1 MAAKTTHQPHQMS
14 NPRKSLRQSL
24 KEVFSFGKSKKSDH
38 QSPQTIGSG
47 ILRRADPSTITI
59 TTSAIN
65 HQPSSHS
72 LFSDFSTSQSSLAE
86 YTVSASIPNRFQTP
100 PRQSNTA
107 SSGRQSLL
115 PARSLSQ
122 FNLNHEYFQHSTVPH
137 RQVNQVTSPTLTSIV
152 SREASVSSFASL
164 TTYSSVSTLR
174 VQDSRRDLLRRNSS
188 FTLDPHLQERRST
201 ADQFWES
208 RARPLRTRQKH
219 VSWLQSPSN
228 STVNRSEIASVI
240 SHDQDTADS
249 DGDAPLVEHFKSF
262 CILDTNAP
270 GYPVIAT
277 SQELRYIFN
286 IGEQFFLNSFECE
299 GASMDIVTGKDAT
312 GDPITH
318 LVLFTPLIIPS
329 SGRSR
334 FMLASL
340 IDVTRFINDAASLP
354 ELEKASN
361 TSTIESD
368 LRSPLQ
374 DPIRAEWNERAYKL
388 SSEDLLGGCVLPQDR
403 HDVKPNS
410 HDRDDIW
417 INLANEERSSRTPNS
432 SSPPRPR
439 LNASRNPGSSNS
451 SHASAA
457 SSNVDDVLDEFMSGL
472 QELYSDFF
480 LLGKSPLDDTY
491 YEICNVSPMLFA
503 TKDYI
508 HGHLS
513 RTEPEGIAELSA
525 RLAQESP
532 FNLDVKWGD
541 RGQPKRLYCSPLY
554 GQNSTTWICF
564 LVDHHIPALW

>member
-1 MAAKTTHQPHQMS
+1 MTAKKPLQPHPISYQ
-14 NPRKSLRQSL
+14 RKSLKQSL
-24 KEVFSFGKSKKSDH
+24 KDVFSFGKSKKSEH
-38 QSPQTIGSG
+38 QSPQTVGSG
-47 ILRRADPSTITI
+47 ILRRAEP
-59 TTSAIN
+59 SAIN
-65 HQPSSHS
+65 TTTAISHQPSSYS

-100 PRQSNTA
+100 PRQSTTTP
-107 SSGRQSLL
+107 SGRQSLL

-122 FNLNHEYFQHSTVPH
+122 FNLNHQYFQHSTVPH
-137 RQVNQVTSPTLTSIV
+137 RQVTQVMSPTLTSVV
-152 SREASVSSFASL
+152 SHEASVSSFASL

-188 FTLDPHLQERRST
+188 ITFDSHLHGRSST
-201 ADQFWES
+201 ADHFWES
-208 RARPLRTRQKH
+208 RARPLRTEQKH

-228 STVNRSEIASVI
+228 STVNHSEIASAE
-240 SHDQDTADS
+240 SHEKDPADP
-249 DGDAPLVEHFKSF
+249 DGDDPLVEHFKSF

-277 SQELRYIFN
+277 SQELRYIFS
-286 IGEQFFLNSFECE
+286 IGEQFFLNSLECE
-299 GASMDIVTGKDAT
+299 GASMDIVTGKDAA

-368 LRSPLQ
+368 LRSPVQ
-374 DPIRAEWNERAYKL
+374 DPIRAEWSETAYKL

-403 HDVKPNS
+403 HNVNPNS
-410 HDRDDIW
+410 HHQDDIW
-417 INLANEERSSRTPNS
+417 LNLANEERSSRTPNS
-432 SSPPRPR
+432 SSPPHPR
-439 LNASRNPGSSNS
+439 LNASKNPGSSNA

-513 RTEPEGIAELSA
+513 HTGPEGIAELSA
-525 RLAQESP
+525 RLAQASP
-532 FNLDVKWGD
+532 FDLDVKWGD